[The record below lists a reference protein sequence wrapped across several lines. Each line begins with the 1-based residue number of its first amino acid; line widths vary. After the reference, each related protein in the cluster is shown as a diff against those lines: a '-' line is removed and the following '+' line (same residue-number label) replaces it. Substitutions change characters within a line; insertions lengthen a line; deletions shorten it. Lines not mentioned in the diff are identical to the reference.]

1 MKHTGRE
8 PEVLKPP
15 GHDGLWRSEW
25 TPTVGHLS
33 VADVLQ
39 VGHGVV
45 VAHFSA
51 RLEFLQPLRRLPR
64 R

>member
-1 MKHTGRE
+1 ME
-8 PEVLKPP
+8 MEC
-15 GHDGLWRSEW
+15 SER
-25 TPTVGHLS
+25 TPTVGDLS

-39 VGHGVV
+39 VGHSVV

-51 RLEFLQPLRRLPR
+51 RLEFLQPLRLLPR

>member
-1 MKHTGRE
+1 MTGCGE
-8 PEVLKPP
+8 AS
-15 GHDGLWRSEW
+15 GQ
-25 TPTVGHLS
+25 PTVGDLS